1 MDRLA
6 CATCRM
12 IRRFV
17 LAFGAGVFVMWQV
30 TGSLPAETPDNGMW
44 RGFMFVAMF
53 FLVAGVFFRMRE
65 MRARMRR
72 SQRALRDAL

>member
-1 MDRLA
+1 MNRATCL
-6 CATCRM
+6 TCRM

-17 LAFGAGVFVMWQV
+17 LAFGAGVLVMWQA
-30 TGSLPAETPDNGMW
+30 TGTLPAESADNNTW

-65 MRARMRR
+65 MRRMMRR
-72 SQRALRDAL
+72 RFNA

>member
-1 MDRLA
+1 MDKVA
-6 CATCRM
+6 CVTCRM

-17 LAFGAGVFVMWQV
+17 LAFGAGVLVMWQA
-30 TGSLPAETPDNGMW
+30 TGTLPAETADNAMW

-65 MRARMRR
+65 MKNRMRR
-72 SQRALRDAL
+72 RR

>member
-1 MDRLA
+1 MEKVA
-6 CATCRM
+6 CLTCRM

-17 LAFGAGVFVMWQV
+17 LAFGAGVLVMWQV
-30 TGSLPAETPDNGMW
+30 TGTLPAETGDNDMW

-65 MRARMRR
+65 MRNRFRMRM
-72 SQRALRDAL
+72 RD

>member
-1 MDRLA
+1 MSRATCL
-6 CATCRM
+6 TCRM

-17 LAFGAGVFVMWQV
+17 LAFGAGVLVMWQV
-30 TGSLPAETPDNGMW
+30 TGQLPAQSADNGMW

-65 MRARMRR
+65 MKNRMRR
-72 SQRALRDAL
+72 RA

>member
-1 MDRLA
+1 MNRMT

-17 LAFGAGVFVMWQV
+17 LAFGAGVLAMWQV
-30 TGSLPAETPDNGMW
+30 TGTLPAETADNGTW

-53 FLVAGVFFRMRE
+53 FLAAGVFFRMRE
-65 MRARMRR
+65 MKSRMRR
-72 SQRALRDAL
+72 RSNS

>member
-1 MDRLA
+1 MDKLS

-17 LAFGAGVFVMWQV
+17 LAFGAGVIVMWQA
-30 TGSLPAETPDNGMW
+30 TGTLPAETPDNGPW

-53 FLVAGVFFRMRE
+53 FLIAGVFFRMRE
-65 MRARMRR
+65 MRSRMRR
-72 SQRALRDAL
+72 RMADLTR